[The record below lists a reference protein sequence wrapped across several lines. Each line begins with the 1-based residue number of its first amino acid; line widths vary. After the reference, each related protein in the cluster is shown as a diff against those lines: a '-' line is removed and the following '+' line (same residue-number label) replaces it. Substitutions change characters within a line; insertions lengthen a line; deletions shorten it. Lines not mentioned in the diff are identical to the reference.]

1 MLKLKLLIC
10 NWKSN
15 KKLEEVLKDKKQI
28 ENTLI
33 ENIKLVICP
42 SYPYLPIMHSRKY
55 AIGAQDVSEFS
66 CGNYT
71 GEVSAEILKSLD
83 VQYVII
89 GHNEREIYFLE
100 TPEKQKM
107 KIMNALKENLKVI
120 LPIGETLLE
129 YQLDKTE
136 EVLEQKL
143 SSLLISIPKEKRQN
157 IAIAYEPIWRIGKNI
172 PINKKEIIKVILFI
186 KHWLLNH
193 GYQNTPVLF
202 GGGVQEEDIKN
213 LSEIDGFLLGTMSL
227 NVEKLCKV
235 LENFQEST
243 RIYKT

>member
-1 MLKLKLLIC
+1 
-10 NWKSN
+10 
-15 KKLEEVLKDKKQI
+15 
-28 ENTLI
+28 
-33 ENIKLVICP
+33 
-42 SYPYLPIMHSRKY
+42 
-55 AIGAQDVSEFS
+55 
-66 CGNYT
+66 
-71 GEVSAEILKSLD
+71 
-83 VQYVII
+83 
-89 GHNEREIYFLE
+89 
-100 TPEKQKM
+100 M
-107 KIMNALKENLKVI
+107 KEYQENLKVI